1 VLWWVVASGV
11 AVALLV
17 WLFVLSGR
25 AGRRKRTVA
34 AAPMQTPGILA
45 PGPLTVEAEDEEPE

>member
-1 VLWWVVASGV
+1 LVVLSVV

-25 AGRRKRTVA
+25 AGRRKRTLA

-45 PGPLTVEAEDEEPE
+45 PGPMTVEPEDETPE

>member
-1 VLWWVVASGV
+1 VVASGV